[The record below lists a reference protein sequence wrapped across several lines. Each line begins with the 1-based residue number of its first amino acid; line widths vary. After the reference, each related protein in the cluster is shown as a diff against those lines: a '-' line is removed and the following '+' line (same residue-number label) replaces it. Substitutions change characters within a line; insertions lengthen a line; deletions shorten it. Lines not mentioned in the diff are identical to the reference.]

1 MYTAVAPTLYDGTLV
16 RRYYVDAMTLE
27 KYSHAIMLFVE
38 AGIVRSL
45 RVAELLLVGLHEYL
59 LVGLPDRGET
69 EAILLC
75 DELGLLR
82 IAVVDDE
89 RICPSSRII
98 ESYEIP

>member
-1 MYTAVAPTLYDGTLV
+1 
-16 RRYYVDAMTLE
+16 
-27 KYSHAIMLFVE
+27 MLFVE
-38 AGIVRSL
+38 AGIVRPL
-45 RVAELLLVGLHEYL
+45 RVAELLLVGLHDH
-59 LVGLPDRGET
+59 GKT

-89 RICPSSRII
+89 QSPSSRII